1 MSGIG
6 LRLKEERLR
15 LNLTQT
21 DLAAVAGVSKGA
33 QIAWEKGTTTPPAAV
48 LVAYAERGVD
58 LDYVLLGRRSDG
70 VSRLISALHERQAL
84 KDLENSVRVDPVS
97 EDAKHALQTIATSPS
112 DWISEGLRE
121 KADNILIE
129 YYDDGDA
136 RHRRSDKIM
145 EILRFRKQFEQDLEA
160 ALRNLDL
167 SLAQSIRHRLVML
180 CCDHR
185 INISEVL
192 PLLQELKAEQ
202 VAATSSRFK

>member
-6 LRLKEERLR
+6 SRLKEERLR

-21 DLAAVAGVSKGA
+21 DLASAAGVSKGA

-70 VSRLISALHERQAL
+70 VSRLIAALHERQAL
-84 KDLENSVRVDPVS
+84 KEIEDAVRVNPVG
-97 EDAKHALQTIATSPS
+97 EDARKALQTIATSPS

-121 KADNILIE
+121 NADKILIE

-136 RHRRSDKIM
+136 RHRRSEKIM
-145 EILRFRKQFEQDLEA
+145 DLLRFRKQFEQDLDA
-160 ALRNLDL
+160 ALENIEYGMT
-167 SLAQSIRHRLVML
+167 QPVKHRLVML

-185 INISEVL
+185 IGISEVL

-202 VAATSSRFK
+202 VAVTGHRFK